1 LLNTLAGIL
10 GLATR
15 PAPVVRA
22 SVDLTP
28 HSVKLQDSVQDEF
41 CVPVVVTADESFR
54 MREARSRGG
63 GVPLKQD

>member
-41 CVPVVVTADESFR
+41 CVPVVVLEGDTYR
-54 MREARSRGG
+54 RHQKPGRERRG
-63 GVPLKQD
+63 

>member
-1 LLNTLAGIL
+1 MLNTLAGIL
-10 GLATR
+10 GLATQ

-41 CVPVVVTADESFR
+41 CVPVVVTDGPSLRLA
-54 MREARSRGG
+54 EATAGKG
-63 GVPLKQD
+63 VVPLA